1 MHLDTMRRRL
11 AGLALAGAP
20 LVVGCADS
28 GIEPTEPTTAATAT
42 VDLAATQQVIR
53 GFGGASI
60 LPWRPDM
67 TADQV
72 NTAFGS
78 GPGQLGLTILRI
90 RVPRASDEFGA
101 QVPTAR
107 LARSLGA
114 IVIASPWSP
123 PESMKTNNNLV
134 GGELRADSYGAYAAH
149 LRAFADSMAANG
161 APLRGLSIQNE
172 PDVTVDYES
181 CHWNAAQMLAF
192 VKNNAPAV
200 GIDVL
205 ADESSSYQHTI
216 TDALLNDPVA
226 AGNLAVVAGHIYGA
240 SIAPYPLAANKGK
253 EVWMTEHL
261 DLDASWTG
269 ALATAK
275 EINDCVNAG
284 MSAYVWWYIVR
295 YYGPILE
302 DGTVSKRGYVM
313 SQFARFVRPG
323 YSRVTATANPQSL
336 VDVSAYKSGS
346 RVVIVAINRNPSAVS
361 QAFALANG
369 TASTFTPYTTSMAK
383 DCRQE
388 SEVVVSNGQLSV
400 TLEPSSVTTFVSN

>member
-1 MHLDTMRRRL
+1 MHLDAIGQRL
-11 AGLALAGAP
+11 AGFVLAGA
-20 LVVGCADS
+20 LLAAGCADS
-28 GIEPTEPTTAATAT
+28 GDQAAEPTTTATAT
-42 VDLAATQQVIR
+42 VDLSATQQVIR

-90 RVPRASDEFGA
+90 RVPRAQNEFAA

-134 GGELRADSYGAYAAH
+134 GGELKTDSYGAYAAH
-149 LRAFADSMAANG
+149 LKAFADFMAANG
-161 APLRGLSIQNE
+161 APLRGLSVQNE
-172 PDVTVDYES
+172 PDMTVDYES

-192 VKNNAPAV
+192 VKNNAPAI

-205 ADESSSYQHTI
+205 ADEAASFQHAI
-216 TDALLNDPVA
+216 TDAILNDPVA
-226 AGNLAVVAGHIYGA
+226 AGNLAIVAGHIYGA
-240 SIAPYPLAANKGK
+240 TIGPYTLASNKGK

-269 ALATAK
+269 ALGTAK
-275 EINDCVNAG
+275 EIHDCMNAG
-284 MSAYVWWYIVR
+284 VNAYVWWYIVR

-302 DGTVSKRGYVM
+302 DGVVSKRGYVM

-346 RVVIVAINRNPSAVS
+346 TVVIVAVNRNSFAVN
-361 QAFALANG
+361 QAFAFANG
-369 TASTFTPYTTSMAK
+369 TVSAFTPYTTSAAK

-388 SEVVVSNGQLSV
+388 SSVAAANGRLSV
-400 TLEPSSVTTFVSN
+400 TLEASSITTFVSI